1 MQVEV
6 QELQVTTALSSAT
19 SRFGLTVQGAP
30 AKGNVAF
37 PAGQTG
43 QRKWLSFG
51 LFLSLWDSRVENPDG
66 LNLALS
72 RLRA

>member
-51 LFLSLWDSRVENPDG
+51 LFSLSGILGWKT
-66 LNLALS
+66 LTALT
-72 RLRA
+72 LRSAG